1 MTELLL
7 GCGHSRDKRLSPP
20 NLPHIKWRDLITLDK
35 YKSCEPDLL
44 CDLDKLDWYVTPV
57 NLNHSI
63 SGPITDKVGYLTPYE
78 PVHELTANYF
88 DEVHAYE
95 VLEHLG
101 SQGDA
106 TSFFAHFRNIHRILK
121 PGGHLCATVPSRYSP
136 WLWGDPSHRR
146 AITQESLVFL
156 SQEHIAANRKA
167 KTAMSDFSDLWKL
180 DFKIIR
186 STDNQRTHEFI
197 LQAIK

>member
-7 GCGHSRDKRLSPP
+7 GCGHARDKRLAPP
-20 NLPHIKWRDLITLDK
+20 NGKQAWSDLVTLDK
-35 YKSCEPDLL
+35 YKSCDPDLL

-57 NLNHSI
+57 NQALQ
-63 SGPITDKVGYLTPYE
+63 GTITDKVGYLADQG
-78 PVHELTANYF
+78 PVHQLTPNYF

-121 PGGHLCATVPSRYSP
+121 PDGHLCATCPSRYSP

-156 SQEHIAANRKA
+156 SQEHITANRKA
-167 KTAMSDFSDLWKL
+167 KTAMSDFTALWDL
-180 DFKIIR
+180 DFRIIR
-186 STDNQRTHEFI
+186 SSDNQRTHEFI